1 MGYEVVTSFEDSE
14 TLSLAAESKPVM
26 LLYQF
31 WEDAEK
37 FNATQLLTA
46 TLADPN
52 TQGIPCF
59 VFCAKNVEIEASKEL
74 PKERLLAYQ
83 DSRDLLNKL
92 REHLPG

>member
-1 MGYEVVTSFEDSE
+1 SDA
-14 TLSLAAESKPVM
+14 LSLAAESKPA
-26 LLYQF
+26 LILYQF
-31 WEDAEK
+31 WEDPEK
-37 FNATQLLTA
+37 FNAASLLTE
-46 TLADPN
+46 TLVNPG

-74 PKERLLAYQ
+74 PKDRLLAYQ